1 MTFED
6 PTQLFKC
13 TRVDCPHDR
22 AGGTP
27 FCARHLREQE
37 MSSPGYC
44 EPELEARL
52 AMTVRTED
60 DDHPGEKKIYDRH
73 TGEASWVPD
82 KGWKPPP
89 PRLLV
94 GPDSDTMDMERANK
108 MIGEIYEPERQRQ
121 MQESPVFPLEG
132 PPRDS
137 GVWVAYHSD
146 WSGFAIFDNEMEAL
160 RHAVAN
166 TMSVGLAKF
175 GEDLGGGRYPSG

>member
-52 AMTVRTED
+52 TATVRTED
-60 DDHPGEKKIYDRH
+60 DDHPGEKKIYDRD

-82 KGWKPPP
+82 EGWKPPP
-89 PRLLV
+89 PRFLV
-94 GPDSDTMDMERANK
+94 GPDPDTIDMDAK
-108 MIGEIYEPERQRQ
+108 
-121 MQESPVFPLEG
+121 VFGGQVQTTNELRREVHTL
-132 PPRDS
+132 S
-137 GVWVAYHSD
+137 ATSHKGVWVAYHSD

>member
-13 TRVDCPHDR
+13 TRVDCSHDR
-22 AGGTP
+22 AGGSP

-37 MSSPGYC
+37 TASPGYC

-52 AMTVRTED
+52 AATVRTED
-60 DDHPGEKKIYDRH
+60 DDHPGEKKVYDRD

-82 KGWKPPP
+82 PGWKPPA
-89 PRLLV
+89 PRLYA
-94 GPDSDTMDMERANK
+94 GPDPDLIDMDAQTFGGQVQTTNELRREVHALSATSAT
-108 MIGEIYEPERQRQ
+108 
-121 MQESPVFPLEG
+121 SPK
-132 PPRDS
+132 

-146 WSGFAIFDNEMEAL
+146 WSGFAIFDDEMEAL
-160 RHAVAN
+160 RHAVSN